1 MILSLY
7 IQLSNAVAHHI
18 LQNFAKLSLNSTQL
32 KLKLRLRLALYPVSD
47 TPPSHPAT
55 RRRSRK
61 MEANLINLN
70 LANLT

>member
-32 KLKLRLRLALYPVSD
+32 QLKLRLRLALFPSD
-47 TPPSHPAT
+47 PAT
-55 RRRSRK
+55 QPATHPPGHP
-61 MEANLINLN
+61 EQ
-70 LANLT
+70 